1 MAHFLY
7 GIAVVKN
14 LECLGMICTPI
25 WGVELQCYAG
35 DCVGG
40 GAGEKINWPQSSLC
54 PIRPWFD
61 TGYRIRSARN

>member
-40 GAGEKINWPQSSLC
+40 GAGEKINWPQ
-54 PIRPWFD
+54 
-61 TGYRIRSARN
+61 